1 MDNPINKRERQ
12 FIVVLV
18 MVGLIAGISLF
29 MPNILDLISGAA
41 KVDASAVA
49 YFQTPTATELVLI
62 PAQTAPGVTVA
73 VTGTTSADI
82 SADQEYGCTY
92 DRGFWI
98 SHIESWPLQEI
109 QLGGETHSKDQLRL
123 LINLSAPNAREDLLI
138 ELVVYTLNVFQGS
151 DGSTIAQSVA
161 GAIDWLDDHPQ
172 GSEFTDSERDT
183 ADRLADILSD
193 YNHGEIGPGLC
204 KKTVFL
210 ANSLMIDTPAISM
223 INITPTFTPTIIEE
237 LTPSTSTFVFIPIP
251 TSTKKPKNDSSS
263 PKPAATQL
271 PPTARPGEPP
281 STSAPTPAER

>member
-1 MDNPINKRERQ
+1 
-12 FIVVLV
+12 

-29 MPNILDLISGAA
+29 MPNILDLVSGAA

-49 YFQTPTATELVLI
+49 YFQTPSANELVLI
-62 PAQTAPGVTVA
+62 PTDTALGVTIVVA
-73 VTGTTSADI
+73 GTTSADK

-92 DRGFWI
+92 NRGFWI

-183 ADRLADILSD
+183 ADRLAGILSD
-193 YNHGEIGPGLC
+193 YNHGEIGSGVC
-204 KKTVFL
+204 SETVI
-210 ANSLMIDTPAISM
+210 SLFPFMTDTPIPM
-223 INITPTFTPTIIEE
+223 KNITPPFTPTITGEP
-237 LTPSTSTFVFIPIP
+237 TPPTSTFVFIPIP
-251 TSTKKPKNDSSS
+251 TSTKTPKNESSP